1 MKSVRHVPVAR
12 LSLLL
17 ALSIAVVYNASG
29 CGGIAAGGMDREAL
43 TGMERR
49 FDDEFAPSLSLSSHA
64 FWHGENGEHWVL
76 GLAGGVDGIVIH
88 DARKG
93 GELRRIGKPG
103 VEKGEFD
110 EPVEIH
116 VADDMAF
123 VLERGNHRIQVI
135 ELPECA
141 SLGFFAGERLADPI
155 DFALYRIEN
164 GAFYLYVA
172 DEKKLKGETV
182 VHVLRY
188 AVSRA
193 VNTVHSAYKLTFGY
207 SPGDGHLRNVASVTV
222 DDSARQVLV
231 TEKTAGGDKIKVFSL
246 DGDFIGLDFDR

>member
-1 MKSVRHVPVAR
+1 MKSVRHVPVVR

-17 ALSIAVVYNASG
+17 ALSIAVVYNVSG
-29 CGGIAAGGMDREAL
+29 CGGIAAGVMDGKAL
-43 TGMERR
+43 TEMERR
-49 FDDEFAPSLSLSSHA
+49 FDDEFAPSIPLSSHA

-76 GLAGGVDGIVIH
+76 GLAEGVDGIIVC

-93 GELRRIGKPG
+93 GEIRRIGKPG
-103 VEKGEFD
+103 AEKGGFD
-110 EPVEIH
+110 EPAGIY

-135 ELPECA
+135 ELPTCS
-141 SLGFFAGERLADPI
+141 SLGFFAGKRLADPI

-172 DEKKLKGETV
+172 DEKKLKGKTV
-182 VHVLRY
+182 THVLRY

-193 VNTVHSAYKLTFGY
+193 VNTVHSEYQLTFGY
-207 SPGDGHLRNVASVTV
+207 SPGDGHLRNVASVAV

-231 TEKTAGGDKIKVFSL
+231 TEKASGRDKIKVFSL
-246 DGDFIGLDFDR
+246 DGDFIGMDFDR